1 MFMERLLPTVERES
15 LLTERPLPTVERES
29 SDEERVLPIVEREWS
44 MEVWE
49 WLSLPKLPVRLP
61 VERLPRP

>member
-29 SDEERVLPIVEREWS
+29 SDEERVEPIEEWS
-44 MEVWE
+44 MEERV

-61 VERLPRP
+61 RVRLPRP